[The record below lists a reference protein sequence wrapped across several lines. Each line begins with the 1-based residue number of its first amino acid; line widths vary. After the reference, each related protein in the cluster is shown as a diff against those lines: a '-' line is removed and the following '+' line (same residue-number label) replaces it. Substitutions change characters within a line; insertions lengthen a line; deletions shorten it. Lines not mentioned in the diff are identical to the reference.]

1 VLENFSFTE
10 GRARAALPPLTAEQL
25 DQQERA
31 LIAAFGILKG
41 TGVFPEDALDY
52 QYEVRAEW
60 R

>member
-1 VLENFSFTE
+1 
-10 GRARAALPPLTAEQL
+10 LPPLTAEQL